1 MLNLEQFSPLP
12 SVGTVF
18 FMRDRSQPLLN
29 WVRQSF
35 KLLGWSLIPVALLTR
50 PAISAERLYV
60 SYGVL
65 ERSISVAALEAYART
80 GDLDSDLSVY
90 AQYADA
96 KQLADLRQ
104 ALVVRADVTSIA
116 VSQFLYTPQGEIL
129 LRRLGQV
136 IQPES
141 RDTGFYAIRAA
152 LILASSD
159 PKGLTPLNVF
169 RKFPTRGLRID
180 LQRSLQIAGELEK
193 VITRTNQA
201 TATLDQL
208 AQLEALAA
216 PIATTA
222 PLPDL
227 ASRGA
232 FGWQKETIRLVDRRR
247 SFVTVLGR
255 ERVFPVD
262 VYLPQLRTGRQ
273 GQAPKTPVVVISH
286 GLGSDRATFRYLAE
300 HLASHG
306 FAVAVPEHP
315 GSNAAQ
321 LQALIAGTVSEVA
334 TPSEFVDRPLDIKY
348 LLDDLTR
355 RAQTDP
361 RYGRLNLEQVGV
373 LGQSFGGYTV
383 LALAGAPINFEQL
396 QKDCGPQALDNTLN
410 LSLLLQCRATALL
423 PINYGLQDSRVK
435 AIFAINP
442 VDSAVLGESGFNQI
456 SIPTMIVSGN
466 ADTVA
471 PALQEQVQPF
481 TWLRSRD
488 RYLALLDRGTH
499 FSTLEEPT
507 TDDAIPLPPEVVGPT
522 PGVARRYI
530 SALGLAFFQTH
541 IANQPSYRPYLSAS
555 YAQFISQGS
564 LRLSLVRSLSADQL
578 TK

>member
-1 MLNLEQFSPLP
+1 MY
-12 SVGTVF
+12 
-18 FMRDRSQPLLN
+18 DRSQPRLN
-29 WVRQSF
+29 WIRQSF
-35 KLLGWSLIPVALLTR
+35 KLLSWSLIPVALLAH
-50 PAISAERLYV
+50 PAVSAERLYV
-60 SYGVL
+60 SYGAL
-65 ERSISVAALEAYART
+65 ERSISVAALEAFVRK
-80 GDLDSDLSVY
+80 GELDSDLFVY
-90 AQYADA
+90 SQYADA
-96 KQLADLRQ
+96 KRLADLRQ
-104 ALVVRADVTSIA
+104 ALVVRADLTPIA

-159 PKGLTPLNVF
+159 PEGLTPLNVF

-180 LQRSLQIAGELEK
+180 LQRSLQIAGELEQA
-193 VITRTNQA
+193 VSRTNQA
-201 TATLDQL
+201 TATINQL
-208 AQLEALAA
+208 AQLEALAS
-216 PIATTA
+216 PIATTT

-232 FGWQKETIRLVDRRR
+232 FSWQKETIRLVDRTR
-247 SFVTVLGR
+247 SFVTALGR
-255 ERVFPVD
+255 DRVFPVD
-262 VYLPQLRTGRQ
+262 VYLPQIRTER
-273 GQAPKTPVVVISH
+273 QAPKIPVVIISH
-286 GLGSDRATFRYLAE
+286 GLGSDRTTFRYLAE

-321 LQALIAGTVSEVA
+321 LQALVAGTVGEA
-334 TPSEFVDRPLDIKY
+334 AAPSEFVDRPLDIKY

-355 RAQTDP
+355 RAKSDP

-396 QKDCGPQALDNTLN
+396 QKDCGTQALDNTLN
-410 LSLLLQCRATALL
+410 LSVLLQCRANALPPL
-423 PINYGLQDSRVK
+423 NYGLQDSRVK

-442 VDSAVLGESGFNQI
+442 IDSAVLGEAGLSQI

-466 ADTVA
+466 ADTIA

-481 TWLRSRD
+481 TWLQSPD
-488 RYLALLDRGTH
+488 RYLALIDRGTH
-499 FSTLEEPT
+499 FSTLEET
-507 TDDAIPLPPEVVGPT
+507 TTNDSIPLPPEVVGPA
-522 PGVARRYI
+522 PEVARRYMN
-530 SALGLAFFQTH
+530 ALSLAFFETY
-541 IANQPSYRPYLSAS
+541 IANQPNYRPYLSAS
-555 YAQFISQGS
+555 YAQFISQDP
-564 LRLSLVRSLSADQL
+564 LRLSLVRSLNADQL

>member
-1 MLNLEQFSPLP
+1 MY
-12 SVGTVF
+12 
-18 FMRDRSQPLLN
+18 DRSQPRLN
-29 WVRQSF
+29 WIRQSF
-35 KLLGWSLIPVALLTR
+35 KLLSWSLIPVALLAR
-50 PAISAERLYV
+50 PAVSAERLYV
-60 SYGVL
+60 SYGAL
-65 ERSISVAALEAYART
+65 ERSISVAALEAFVRK
-80 GDLDSDLSVY
+80 GELDSDLFVY
-90 AQYADA
+90 SQYADA
-96 KQLADLRQ
+96 KRLADLRQ
-104 ALVVRADVTSIA
+104 ALVVRADLTPIA

-159 PKGLTPLNVF
+159 PEGLTPLNVF

-180 LQRSLQIAGELEK
+180 LQRSLQIAGELEQA
-193 VITRTNQA
+193 VSRTNQA
-201 TATLDQL
+201 TATINQL
-208 AQLEALAA
+208 AQLEALAS
-216 PIATTA
+216 PIATTT

-232 FGWQKETIRLVDRRR
+232 FSWQKQTIRLVDRTR
-247 SFVTVLGR
+247 SFVTALGR
-255 ERVFPVD
+255 DRVFPVD
-262 VYLPQLRTGRQ
+262 VYLPQIRTER
-273 GQAPKTPVVVISH
+273 QAPKIPVVIISH
-286 GLGSDRATFRYLAE
+286 GLGSDRTTFRYLAE

-321 LQALIAGTVSEVA
+321 LQALVAGTVGEA
-334 TPSEFVDRPLDIKY
+334 AAPSEFVDRPLDIKY

-355 RAQTDP
+355 RAKSDP

-396 QKDCGPQALDNTLN
+396 QKDCGTQALDNTLN
-410 LSLLLQCRATALL
+410 LSVLLQCRANALPPL
-423 PINYGLQDSRVK
+423 NYGLQDSRVK

-442 VDSAVLGESGFNQI
+442 IDSAVIGQAGFNQI

-471 PALQEQVQPF
+471 PALPEQVQPF
-481 TWLRSRD
+481 TWLQSPD

-499 FSTLEEPT
+499 FSTLEET
-507 TDDAIPLPPEVVGPT
+507 TTNDSIPLPPEVVGPA
-522 PGVARRYI
+522 PEVARRYMN
-530 SALGLAFFQTH
+530 ALSLAFFETY
-541 IANQPSYRPYLSAS
+541 IANQPNYRPYLSAS
-555 YAQFISQGS
+555 YAQFISQDP
-564 LRLSLVRSLSADQL
+564 LPLSLVRSLNVDQL